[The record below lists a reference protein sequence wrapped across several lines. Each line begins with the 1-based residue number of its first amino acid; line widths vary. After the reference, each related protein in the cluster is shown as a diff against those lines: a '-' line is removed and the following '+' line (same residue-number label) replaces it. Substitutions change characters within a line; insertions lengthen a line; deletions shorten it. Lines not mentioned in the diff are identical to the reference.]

1 MTFIKK
7 LLGDHDREELIRTV
21 DSVIS
26 IALQVTTLAVQIYG
40 LHYIMTHPH

>member
-1 MTFIKK
+1 MRFINK
-7 LLGDHDREELIRTV
+7 LLGDTDREAKIRTV

-26 IALQVTTLAVQIYG
+26 ILLQVTTLAVQIYG